1 MSRFKS
7 MPVGKSSQRLDS
19 FPLDSTFMHKDRAA
33 AKAYASKNPVAYEG
47 QIIYAVDGRW
57 PSEIERGDEP
67 YGCLFMIT
75 KQRQIL
81 QLNKNHFNDASE
93 FATESF
99 VGQKIAEL
107 VNSAPETLDTLKEL
121 ANALGN
127 DENFAQT
134 MLEKLAGKADKDHLH
149 DDRYLMSNYT
159 KDTNEYDDLV

>member
-33 AKAYASKNPVAYEG
+33 AQAYASGSPVAYEG

-57 PSEIERGDEP
+57 PAEIERGEEP

-81 QLNKNHFNDASE
+81 QLNKNHFDNASE

-99 VGQKIAEL
+99 VGQRIAEL
-107 VNSAPETLDTLKEL
+107 VDSAPEALDTLKEL

-134 MLEKLAGKADKDHLH
+134 ILNKLAGKADKDHLH
-149 DDRYLMSNYT
+149 DDRYIMSNYT
-159 KDTNEYDDLV
+159 RDPNEYDDLV

>member
-7 MPVGKSSQRLDS
+7 MPVGKQSQRLDS
-19 FPLDSTFMHKDRAA
+19 FPLDSTFIHSNRAA
-33 AKAYASKNPVAYEG
+33 AKAYASASPVAYEG

-57 PSEIERGDEP
+57 PAEIERDEAP

-75 KQRQIL
+75 KQKQLL
-81 QLNKNHFNDASE
+81 QLNAKSFDAANYASE
-93 FATESF
+93 TF
-99 VGQKIAEL
+99 VSQKISEL
-107 VNSAPETLDTLKEL
+107 VSSAPETLDTLKEL

-134 MLEKLAGKADKDHLH
+134 ILEKLAGKADKDHLH

-159 KDTNEYDDLV
+159 KDTNEYEDLN

>member
-1 MSRFKS
+1 
-7 MPVGKSSQRLDS
+7 
-19 FPLDSTFMHKDRAA
+19 
-33 AKAYASKNPVAYEG
+33 
-47 QIIYAVDGRW
+47 
-57 PSEIERGDEP
+57 
-67 YGCLFMIT
+67 MIT

-93 FATESF
+93 YATETF

-107 VNSAPETLDTLKEL
+107 VNSAPETLDTLREL

-149 DDRYLMSNYT
+149 DDRYLMSDYT
-159 KDTNEYDDLV
+159 KDTNTYNDLG

>member
-7 MPVGKSSQRLDS
+7 MPVGKQSQRLDS
-19 FPLDSTFMHKDRAA
+19 FPLDSTFIHSDRAA
-33 AKAYASKNPVAYEG
+33 AKAYASASPVAYEG

-57 PSEIERGDEP
+57 PAEIERNEAP

-75 KQRQIL
+75 KQKQLL
-81 QLNKNHFNDASE
+81 QLNAKSFDAANYASE
-93 FATESF
+93 TF
-99 VGQKIAEL
+99 VSQKISEL
-107 VNSAPETLDTLKEL
+107 VSSAPETLDTLKEL

-134 MLEKLAGKADKDHLH
+134 ILEKLAGKADKDHLH

-159 KDTNEYDDLV
+159 KDTNEYEDLN

>member
-1 MSRFKS
+1 MSGFKS

-19 FPLDSTFMHKDRAA
+19 FPLDSTFIHKDREA
-33 AKAYASKNPVAYEG
+33 AKAYAAASPVAYEG

-57 PSEIERGDEP
+57 PAEIERGDEP

-81 QLNKNHFNDASE
+81 QLNKNHFDATE

-99 VGQKIAEL
+99 VSQKISEL
-107 VNSAPETLDTLKEL
+107 VDSAPETLDTLKEL

-127 DENFAQT
+127 DENFSQT
-134 MLEKLAGKADKDHLH
+134 VVNELAKKAEKDHLH
-149 DDRYLMSNYT
+149 DDRYLMSEYT
-159 KDTNEYDDLV
+159 KDTNEYEDLN